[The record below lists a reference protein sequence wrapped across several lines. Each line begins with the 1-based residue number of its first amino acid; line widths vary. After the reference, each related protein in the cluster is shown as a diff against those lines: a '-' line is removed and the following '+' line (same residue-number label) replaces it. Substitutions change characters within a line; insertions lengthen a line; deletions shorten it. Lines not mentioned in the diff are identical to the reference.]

1 MNSLIWAWI
10 LLYPVQESLCTWF
23 SDNFST
29 KIRIEQLKMDAINYL
44 MSNFRQIPFARI
56 TGAVTTPALVLLIL
70 TLLILPIPAFMLDI
84 MFTFNIVLSLLIIMV
99 AINTSTP
106 MEFSSFPIVI
116 LFATV
121 MRLGLNVA
129 STRVVL
135 LNGHEGTSAAGR
147 VIEAF
152 GEFVIGGN
160 YAVGFIVFSILII
173 INFIVITK
181 GAGRVSEVIARF
193 TLDALPGKQMAID
206 ADLNAGV
213 IDQETAKQRRTTV
226 SQESDFFGSMD
237 GASKFVRG
245 DAVAGILILLINLVG
260 GLAIGMLQYDLTF
273 DEASRAYVL
282 LTIGDGLVAQVPA
295 LILSLSTAIIVSRV
309 TTSES
314 APEQATKQLGN
325 YTAFGVA
332 GVTLT
337 ILGLIP
343 GMPNGVFLSLG
354 LASIAIAYLIRRSD
368 QEQAAAPLPSEN
380 SVQAE
385 DSDALELD
393 WDDANQVDVIGIQL
407 GYGLIPLIEQ
417 GAKGKLLQ
425 RVKGIRKKLSAD
437 FGFLLP
443 TIRIRD
449 NLDISPS
456 DYKIVLNGTV
466 RGTGSI
472 EIGKELAI
480 NPGQVLE
487 EVEGTKTVEP
497 AFGLEAVWI
506 REQDREYAQ
515 AVGYTVVDAATVVA
529 THLNHLLRSSTEEVF
544 TFDIAQ
550 ELLDKL
556 AESSPKLLED
566 YIPEKLDLSSLVRIL
581 QNLLAEGV
589 PLRDMRTI
597 LETIAENSSKS
608 KDPDFLT
615 SSVRAR
621 LGRLIVQEMTI
632 PGQTMEVM
640 TLDPELEQLLTNML
654 TTAPS
659 RDEVILDPDLSSSFF
674 QAIAESVREFDQD
687 DKQAILIVSPTIRSW
702 LANLIR
708 KGGADLSVLS
718 YREVPDDQ
726 SIRVV
731 KTISVTQKTQ
741 EE

>member
-1 MNSLIWAWI
+1 MEAL
-10 LLYPVQESLCTWF
+10 
-23 SDNFST
+23 ST
-29 KIRIEQLKMDAINYL
+29 L
-44 MSNFRQIPFARI
+44 MSNFRQLSANIVW
-56 TGAVTTPALVLLIL
+56 GAIATPAVVLLIL

-135 LNGHEGTSAAGR
+135 LNGHEGTAAAGR

-173 INFIVITK
+173 INFVVITK

-213 IDQETAKQRRTTV
+213 IDQETAKIRRATV
-226 SQESDFFGSMD
+226 AQESDFFGSMD

-273 DEASRAYVL
+273 DQASRAYVL

-314 APEQATKQLGN
+314 APEQATSQLGN
-325 YTAFGVA
+325 STAFGVA
-332 GVTLT
+332 GATLT

-354 LASIAIAYLIRRSD
+354 ISAMVVAYFLRKKEKKSD
-368 QEQAAAPLPSEN
+368 ISPQDPAELQPT
-380 SVQAE
+380 E
-385 DSDALELD
+385 DSETLELD

-417 GAKGKLLQ
+417 GATGKLLQ
-425 RVKGIRKKLSAD
+425 RVKGIRKKLSSD

-449 NLDISPS
+449 NLDIPPS

-466 RGTGSI
+466 RGSGTI
-472 EIGKELAI
+472 EIGRELAI

-487 EVEGTKTVEP
+487 EVEGSKTKEP
-497 AFGLEAVWI
+497 AFGLDAVWI

-515 AVGYTVVDAATVVA
+515 AVGYTVVDSATVIA
-529 THLNHLLRSSTEEVF
+529 THLNHLLRSSTDEVF

-566 YIPEKLDLSSLVRIL
+566 YIPEKLDLGSLVRIL

-589 PLRDMRTI
+589 PLSDMRSI
-597 LETIAENSSKS
+597 LETIAENTAKS
-608 KDPDFLT
+608 KDTDFLT

-621 LGRLIVQEMTI
+621 LGRLIVQQTTV
-632 PGQTMEVM
+632 PGSTMEVM
-640 TLDPELEQLLTNML
+640 TLEPELEQLLTTML
-654 TTAPS
+654 TSAPS
-659 RDEVILDPDLSSSFF
+659 REEVALDPDLSSSFF
-674 QAIAESVREFDQD
+674 QAVAESIEEFEQD
-687 DKQAILIVSPTIRSW
+687 EKQPILVVSPTIRAW
-702 LANLIR
+702 LATLIR
-708 KGGADLSVLS
+708 KGGGDISVLS
-718 YREVPDDQ
+718 YREIPDDQ

-731 KTISVTQKTQ
+731 KTISLTQSNQ

>member
-1 MNSLIWAWI
+1 MEAL
-10 LLYPVQESLCTWF
+10 
-23 SDNFST
+23 ST
-29 KIRIEQLKMDAINYL
+29 L
-44 MSNFRQIPFARI
+44 MSNFRQLSANIVW
-56 TGAVTTPALVLLIL
+56 GAIATPAIVLLIL

-135 LNGHEGTSAAGR
+135 LNGHEGTAAAGR

-173 INFIVITK
+173 INFVVITK

-213 IDQETAKQRRTTV
+213 IDQETAKIRRATV
-226 SQESDFFGSMD
+226 AQESDFFGSMD

-245 DAVAGILILLINLVG
+245 DAVAGILILLINLIG

-273 DEASRAYVL
+273 DQASRAYVL

-314 APEQATKQLGN
+314 APEQATSQLGN
-325 YTAFGVA
+325 STAFGVA
-332 GVTLT
+332 GATLT

-354 LASIAIAYLIRRSD
+354 ISAMVVAYFLWKKEKKSD
-368 QEQAAAPLPSEN
+368 ISPQDPTELQPT
-380 SVQAE
+380 E
-385 DSDALELD
+385 DSETLELD

-417 GAKGKLLQ
+417 GATGKLLQ
-425 RVKGIRKKLSAD
+425 RVKGIRKKLSSD

-449 NLDISPS
+449 NLDIPPS

-466 RGTGSI
+466 RGSGTI
-472 EIGKELAI
+472 EIGRELAI

-487 EVEGTKTVEP
+487 EVEGSKTKEP
-497 AFGLEAVWI
+497 AFGLDAVWI

-515 AVGYTVVDAATVVA
+515 AVGYTVVDSATVIA
-529 THLNHLLRSSTEEVF
+529 THLNHLLRSSTDEVF

-566 YIPEKLDLSSLVRIL
+566 YIPEKLDLGSLVRIL

-589 PLRDMRTI
+589 PLSDMRSI
-597 LETIAENSSKS
+597 LETIAENTAKS
-608 KDPDFLT
+608 KDTDFLT

-621 LGRLIVQEMTI
+621 LGRLIVQQTTI
-632 PGQTMEVM
+632 PGSTMEVM
-640 TLDPELEQLLTNML
+640 TLEPELEQLLTTML
-654 TTAPS
+654 TSAPS
-659 RDEVILDPDLSSSFF
+659 REEVALDPDLSSSFF
-674 QAIAESVREFDQD
+674 QAVAESIEEFEQD
-687 DKQAILIVSPTIRSW
+687 EKQPILVVSPTIRAW
-702 LANLIR
+702 LATLIR
-708 KGGADLSVLS
+708 KGGGDISVLS
-718 YREVPDDQ
+718 YREIPDDQ

-731 KTISVTQKTQ
+731 KTISLTQSNQ

>member
-1 MNSLIWAWI
+1 MEAL
-10 LLYPVQESLCTWF
+10 
-23 SDNFST
+23 ST
-29 KIRIEQLKMDAINYL
+29 L
-44 MSNFRQIPFARI
+44 MSNFRQLSANII
-56 TGAVTTPALVLLIL
+56 WGAIATPAVVLLIL

-135 LNGHEGTSAAGR
+135 LNGHEGTAAAGR

-173 INFIVITK
+173 INFVVITK

-213 IDQETAKQRRTTV
+213 IDQETAKIRRATV
-226 SQESDFFGSMD
+226 AQESDFFGSMD

-273 DEASRAYVL
+273 DQASRAYVL

-314 APEQATKQLGN
+314 APEQATSQLGN
-325 YTAFGVA
+325 STAFGVA
-332 GVTLT
+332 GATLT

-354 LASIAIAYLIRRSD
+354 ISAMVVAYFLWKKEKKSD
-368 QEQAAAPLPSEN
+368 ISPQDPTELQPT
-380 SVQAE
+380 E
-385 DSDALELD
+385 DSETLELD

-417 GAKGKLLQ
+417 GATGKLLQ
-425 RVKGIRKKLSAD
+425 RVKGIRKKLSSD

-449 NLDISPS
+449 NLDIPPS

-466 RGTGSI
+466 RGSGTI
-472 EIGKELAI
+472 EIGRELAI

-487 EVEGTKTVEP
+487 EVEGSKTKEP
-497 AFGLEAVWI
+497 AFGLDAVWI

-515 AVGYTVVDAATVVA
+515 AVGYTVVDSATVIA
-529 THLNHLLRSSTEEVF
+529 THLNHLLRSSTDEVF

-566 YIPEKLDLSSLVRIL
+566 YIPEKLDLGSLVRIL

-589 PLRDMRTI
+589 PLSDMRSI
-597 LETIAENSSKS
+597 LETIAENTAKS
-608 KDPDFLT
+608 KDTDFLT

-621 LGRLIVQEMTI
+621 LGRLIVQQTTI
-632 PGQTMEVM
+632 PGSTMEVM
-640 TLDPELEQLLTNML
+640 TLEPELEQLLTTML
-654 TTAPS
+654 TSASS
-659 RDEVILDPDLSSSFF
+659 REEVALDPDLSSSFF
-674 QAIAESVREFDQD
+674 QAVAESIEEFEQD
-687 DKQAILIVSPTIRSW
+687 EKQPILVVSPTIRAW
-702 LANLIR
+702 LATLIR
-708 KGGADLSVLS
+708 KGGGDISVLS
-718 YREVPDDQ
+718 YREIPDDQ

-731 KTISVTQKTQ
+731 KTISLTQSNQ